1 MTTAVDT
8 IHEGFLFRLYG
19 YTLSKLVDGNF
30 VGLDLFYKD
39 QRLLEGAATTPS
51 DLLFRPTPQGLSYK
65 IGEWSFDYMSATADI
80 GQSDKPYYLQFGP
93 EDLLL
98 FVDEFVNALIRAGAS
113 SESPLIVEC
122 SSILEKVNQL
132 FDDGWGDGGEGGLL
146 LAV

>member
-30 VGLDLFYKD
+30 VGLDLFYRIKD
-39 QRLLEGAATTPS
+39 CWKGRDTPS

-80 GQSDKPYYLQFGP
+80 GQSDKPYYLQLGP
-93 EDLLL
+93 EDLLW

-132 FDDGWGDGGEGGLL
+132 FDDGWGDGGEGEL